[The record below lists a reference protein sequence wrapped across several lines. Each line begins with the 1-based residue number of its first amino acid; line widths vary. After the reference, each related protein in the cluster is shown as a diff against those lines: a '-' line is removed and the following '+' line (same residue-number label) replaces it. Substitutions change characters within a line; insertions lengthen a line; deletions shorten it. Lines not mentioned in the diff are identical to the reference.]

1 MILVD
6 TNIIIDYWKDPDD
19 KMTKVFENEDI
30 AICGIVEAELIH
42 GALSEKEIGR
52 ILDAVSGSEN
62 LSFSGDWVRLG
73 KMLNKLRKAGLTV
86 PFTDAMIAQ
95 TAVEYGV
102 SLLTNDRH
110 FRLISDVIPELS
122 LYTI

>member
-1 MILVD
+1 
-6 TNIIIDYWKDPDD
+6 
-19 KMTKVFENEDI
+19 
-30 AICGIVEAELIH
+30 
-42 GALSEKEIGR
+42 
-52 ILDAVSGSEN
+52 
-62 LSFSGDWVRLG
+62 
-73 KMLNKLRKAGLTV
+73 MLNKLRKAGLTV

-110 FRLISDVIPELS
+110 FKLISDVIPELS